1 MENKKAPQTYSLKF
15 SSWKLHL
22 HSSTIIS
29 LPSKTKNAIE
39 ACPTRPHLLPKNK
52 AVQFKMQALQTPTSP
67 AFLFFKKKISPCSFF
82 FFFLF
87 HESPDFSLSKKSL
100 AALFPSNIAES
111 IGKIFLQEM
120 VQRFQQSHHLN
131 LD

>member
-39 ACPTRPHLLPKNK
+39 ACPARPHLLPKNK

-67 AFLFFKKKISPCSFF
+67 AFLFFKKNIPLLVFF
-82 FFFLF
+82 
-87 HESPDFSLSKKSL
+87 FSLSKKISQL
-100 AALFPSNIAES
+100 SSRQTLPNQSGRFS
-111 IGKIFLQEM
+111 QEM
-120 VQRFQQSHHLN
+120 VQQFQQSHHLN

>member
-67 AFLFFKKKISPCSFF
+67 AFLFFKKNIPLLVFF
-82 FFFLF
+82 FFSPMSHQIFL
-87 HESPDFSLSKKSL
+87 SQKKVSQLSSRQTL
-100 AALFPSNIAES
+100 PNQS
-111 IGKIFLQEM
+111 GRFLQEM
-120 VQRFQQSHHLN
+120 VQQFQQSHHLD

>member
-67 AFLFFKKKISPCSFF
+67 AFLFFKKEISPCSFF
-82 FFFLF
+82 FFFPMS
-87 HESPDFSLSKKSL
+87 HQ
-100 AALFPSNIAES
+100 
-111 IGKIFLQEM
+111 IFLSQKKVSQLSSRQTLPNQSGRFSQEM
-120 VQRFQQSHHLN
+120 VQQFQQSHHLN